1 MAGRIVAE
9 LYTAYFFVTLLRQNN
24 TMYNMFEELYPE
36 KYIIS
41 QKKKSPEKDYSPLRD
56 CSM

>member
-24 TMYNMFEELYPE
+24 TMYNMNEAIKIIERFSSFILYE
-36 KYIIS
+36 AKDSYF
-41 QKKKSPEKDYSPLRD
+41 SPFNNE
-56 CSM
+56 